1 MNESSPS
8 ASELLTSV
16 LTCMD
21 HRLDPMSILGLEP
34 HQAHVVR
41 NAGGYVTE
49 DAIRSICLSQQLV
62 GTNRIMVLHHT
73 DCAASA
79 KSAEGYRALVEAGT
93 GVSPAWDVEP
103 IGDPRERVKAAM
115 EQLRASPLVIT
126 TYLEGYVYDV
136 DDGSLTPVK

>member
-21 HRLDPMSILGLEP
+21 HRLHPLAILGLEP
-34 HQAHVVR
+34 GEAHVVR
-41 NAGGYVTE
+41 NAGGYVTD

-62 GTNRIMVLHHT
+62 GTNRILVLHHT

-79 KSAEGYRALVEAGT
+79 KSAEGYRALVEANT
-93 GVSPAWDVEP
+93 GISPAWGVEP
-103 IGDPRERVKAAM
+103 IGDPRERVLAAM
-115 EQLRASPLVIT
+115 EQLRASPLLDAAN
-126 TYLEGYVYDV
+126 LEGYVYNV
-136 DDGSLTPVK
+136 DDGSLTPVE